1 MKLIEMSDYNRAA
14 RTYWSVMVV
23 AGAIVF
29 GWAAVGCFSLSPSQ
43 VAGFA
48 GLLALVVLAGSNPIR
63 IPNTTSNFTAGDV
76 FIFVGVMFLGVPAAI
91 VIGGVDAFV
100 GCRRTSKRVASWV
113 ASPAMMALT
122 VFIAAKAFY
131 FAVAHYAHVPQQPLG
146 STPIGVNY
154 LVGALAMLAMLQYFI
169 NGFTIS
175 TIYALRTRQPVLRSW
190 VDGYL
195 WTWWSFLGSAIAT
208 GIIYAAV
215 TRLGWAYV
223 LLSAPII
230 AITFWTYKIY
240 FERVNAKTREAEELS
255 RLHLATVE
263 ALATAIDAKDQTT
276 HFHVRRVQIYAEG
289 LGKLLKLSGAEIAA
303 LNAGA
308 LLHDVGK
315 LAVPDHILNKPGT
328 LTPAE
333 FEKTKIHTIVGAEIL
348 GRVNFPYPV
357 LPIVRHH
364 HERWDGHGY
373 PDGLKEEEIPITA
386 RVMSVVDCFDSVRED
401 RPFRPGMSREDA
413 MSLLRAESGR
423 QFDPKVVE
431 LFVDHLARFEA
442 EIAARGLADQIQTSL
457 SGNRIA
463 TGEQVAQDRENKSF
477 GAYDQIRNAHREVYA
492 LYEIA
497 RTFGSSL
504 EVKNTLSVLVDKVGQ
519 IVPFDT
525 CVVYLHDD
533 VKGYAT
539 AALAVGQNA
548 ELLQARCVAPGE
560 GGTGFALSNRR
571 PVNRIHPSADFENVK
586 LPPDDEYR
594 SMASLPLFKDD
605 LLLGALSV
613 YSMSLKEYSDDQIR
627 LLETVTRLG
636 SDALANAVNHARAES
651 NALTDSLTGLP
662 NARRLHVRFE
672 EEVSRARRTAN
683 PFQVIMLDL
692 DDFKLVNDTFGHKLG
707 DRMLR
712 EVASLVHAQLREY
725 DFLARYA
732 GDEFVAIVNDATV
745 EQVEELRERI
755 ERAVS
760 AFSIEVRGQ
769 GRARVGISVG
779 SSVYGTDGE
788 TLDQLLVAA
797 DQAMYRAKSTHKTG
811 IFRAAR
817 KQASSSK
824 TTMERADGP
833 LVTTAIN

>member
-1 MKLIEMSDYNRAA
+1 MKLIDMSDYNRAA
-14 RTYWSVMVV
+14 KTYWIVMVV
-23 AGAIVF
+23 AGASVF
-29 GWAAVGCFSLSPSQ
+29 TWAVQHCFSLNRIQ
-43 VAGFA
+43 WAEFA
-48 GLLALVVLAGSNPIR
+48 ALLSLVILAGSFPIR
-63 IPNTTSNFTAGDV
+63 IPGTRSSFTAGDV
-76 FIFVGVMFLGVPAAI
+76 VIFLGVLFLGVPAAI
-91 VIGGVDAFV
+91 VIGVVDAFV
-100 GCRRTSKRVASWV
+100 SSRRTAKRLASWI
-113 ASPAMMALT
+113 AAPAMMALT
-122 VFIAAKAFY
+122 VFIAGHAFY
-131 FAVAHYAHVPQQPLG
+131 FVLARYAHFSLQPVG
-146 STPIGVNY
+146 TTP
-154 LVGALAMLAMLQYFI
+154 LRLDQLLGALALMAVLQYFI

-175 TIYALRTRQPVLRSW
+175 TIYALRTRRPILKFW

-195 WTWWSFLGSAIAT
+195 WTWWSFLGAAIAT
-208 GIIYAAV
+208 AVIHSAAS
-215 TRLGWAYV
+215 RLGWAYV
-223 LLSAPII
+223 LLSMPII
-230 AITFWTYKIY
+230 AATFWTYKIY
-240 FERVNAKTREAEELS
+240 FDRINAKTREAEEMS

-276 HFHVRRVQIYAEG
+276 HFHVRRVQIYAKG
-289 LGKLLKLSGAEIAA
+289 LGKLLHLSAAEIAA
-303 LNAGA
+303 LDAGA

-333 FEKTKIHTIVGAEIL
+333 FEKTKIHTVVGAEIL

-364 HERWDGHGY
+364 HERWDGQGY

-386 RVMSVVDCFDSVRED
+386 RIMSVIDCFDSVREV
-401 RPFRPGMSREDA
+401 RPFRPGRSRQDA
-413 MSLLRAESGR
+413 IELLRADSGT
-423 QFDPKVVE
+423 QFDPRIVE
-431 LFVDHLARFEA
+431 LFIEHLPGFEA
-442 EIAARGLADQIQTSL
+442 EITARGLADQIHISVPG
-457 SGNRIA
+457 SPIA
-463 TGEQVAQDRENKSF
+463 PAPEQLAQDRENTSF
-477 GAYDQIRNAHREVYA
+477 DAYDQIRNAHREVYA

-519 IVPFDT
+519 IVPFDS
-525 CVVYLHDD
+525 CVVYLHDED
-533 VKGYAT
+533 KGYAT
-539 AALAVGQNA
+539 AALAVGRNA
-548 ELLQARCVAPGE
+548 ELLDARCIAPGE
-560 GGTGFALSNRR
+560 GATGFALSNRR
-571 PVNRIHPSADFENVK
+571 AVNRIHPSLDFASVN
-586 LPPDDEYR
+586 LPVDCDYS

-613 YSMSLKEYSDDQIR
+613 YSTSLKEYSDDQIR
-627 LLETVTRLG
+627 LLETVTRLA

-672 EEVSRARRTAN
+672 EEVSRARRTGNA
-683 PFQVIMLDL
+683 FQVIMLDL

-712 EVASLVHAQLREY
+712 EVAGLVHAQLREY

-732 GDEFVAIVNDATV
+732 GDEFVAIVNDATI

-755 ERAVS
+755 ERIVS
-760 AFSIEVRGQ
+760 EFSIDVRAQ

-779 SSVYGTDGE
+779 SAVYRMDGE

-797 DQAMYRAKSTHKTG
+797 DQAMYRAKSTHKARLFG
-811 IFRAAR
+811 SSARPAA
-817 KQASSSK
+817 AK
-824 TTMERADGP
+824 TSAERADGP